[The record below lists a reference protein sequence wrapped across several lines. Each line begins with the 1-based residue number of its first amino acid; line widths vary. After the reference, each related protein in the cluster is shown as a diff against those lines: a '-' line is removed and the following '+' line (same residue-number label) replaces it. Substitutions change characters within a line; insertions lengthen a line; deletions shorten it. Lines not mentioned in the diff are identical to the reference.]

1 MSAARSPEPYRFLV
15 ARGDLRHT
23 RCTSDPDAPG
33 ARALAAGEVR
43 LRVEQFALTA
53 NNVTYAAF
61 GQEMD
66 YWRFFPSGDEA
77 FGCIPV
83 WGFATVVESRCE
95 GVESGMRVYGYL
107 PMGSYLVVQPARVRP
122 RGFVDAAP
130 HRAGLAAAYNDYAAC
145 AQDPLYDAQREGLQA
160 LLRPLFT
167 TSFLL
172 DDFLAGQGDF
182 GARRL
187 VLSSASSKT
196 AYGTAFCIGRRAG
209 HPQRVG
215 LTSRG
220 NFDFVRSLGCYEQVL
235 AYDELPSLDAN
246 VPASYVDF
254 AGSAPLRL
262 AVHRHLG
269 DALRYSCAVGGSHW
283 QDLRSPAAERLP
295 GPAPQL
301 FFAPAQA
308 QRRAAP
314 PPEGLGPRGL
324 EQAIAG
330 AWHAF
335 IETLST
341 ASPPWLVVRHGR
353 GPQAM
358 ADALS
363 ALVGG
368 AADPREG
375 LMLSPD

>member
-1 MSAARSPEPYRFLV
+1 MDTPYRFLV
-15 ARGDLRHT
+15 ARGDLRQT
-23 RCTSDPDAPG
+23 RCADDPDAPG
-33 ARALAAGEVR
+33 ARALADGEVR
-43 LRVEQFALTA
+43 LHVEQFALTA
-53 NNVTYAAF
+53 NNITYAAF
-61 GQEMD
+61 GQEMN
-66 YWRFFPSGDEA
+66 YWRFFPAGDEA

-95 GVESGMRVYGYL
+95 GVEPGLRVYGYL
-107 PMGSYLVVQPARVRP
+107 PMGSYLVVQPGRVRP

-145 AQDPLYDAQREGLQA
+145 AQDPLYEAGREGVQA

-182 GARRL
+182 GAQRL
-187 VLSSASSKT
+187 LLSSASSKT

-209 HPQRVG
+209 HPERVG

-220 NFDFVRSLGCYEQVL
+220 NLDFVRSLGCFEQVL
-235 AYDELPSLDAN
+235 AYDELAVLDAS
-246 VPASYVDF
+246 AAAAYVDF

-269 DALRYSCAVGGSHW
+269 DSLRYSCAVGGSHW
-283 QDLRSPAAERLP
+283 EALRVNAADRPP

-314 PPEGLGPRGL
+314 PPEGIGPRGL

-330 AWHAF
+330 AWHALV
-335 IETLST
+335 ETLST
-341 ASPPWLVVRHGR
+341 ASPPWLLVRTGR
-353 GPQAM
+353 GPQAV
-358 ADALS
+358 AAALT
-363 ALVGG
+363 ALLDG

-375 LMLSPD
+375 LVLSPD